1 MYNIARR
8 LIHMSV
14 TMFLSRPVGGLFLL
28 LLQFFI
34 LARASPIRQSHPH
47 SAMIYCPGMRNRARW
62 FVLCGGDVL
71 FLLFV
76 VIICIILLVG

>member
-47 SAMIYCPGMRNRARW
+47 SAIYVRTI
-62 FVLCGGDVL
+62 FVHY
-71 FLLFV
+71 
-76 VIICIILLVG
+76 LV